1 MTSESKGYTGG
12 KLWVWVEMEGWVMQQ
27 ESTGRSL
34 ASVSIFGLNG
44 SYTAVATLQKLLQLT
59 YVYRRTHTVP
69 RTDRDIVFKRVEIRE
84 TESRETANYFVIK
97 RFTEATENDVFSTRD
112 ACSPCFSFF
121 YLAFFF

>member
-1 MTSESKGYTGG
+1 MG
-12 KLWVWVEMEGWVMQQ
+12 KKDDERVERIHWRQIVGMVEMEGWVMQQ

-69 RTDRDIVFKRVEIRE
+69 RTDRDI
-84 TESRETANYFVIK
+84 T
-97 RFTEATENDVFSTRD
+97 
-112 ACSPCFSFF
+112 
-121 YLAFFF
+121 YLNA